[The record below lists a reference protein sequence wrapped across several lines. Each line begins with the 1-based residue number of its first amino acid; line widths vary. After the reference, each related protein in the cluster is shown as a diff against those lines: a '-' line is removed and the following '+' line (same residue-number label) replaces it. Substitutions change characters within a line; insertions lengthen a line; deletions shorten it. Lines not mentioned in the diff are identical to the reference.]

1 MHSTSGPA
9 SGTLYLYI
17 DESGN
22 FDFGRSGTRHF
33 PLCGV
38 LMRRPFTHLPGLL
51 DVKYDFLEQGL
62 DLEHFH
68 ASEDRQ
74 AVRDRVFRCLAA
86 HVGGMRVVCVV
97 ARQATL
103 GPGLQTPEGLY
114 SAAFDLLTRETLD
127 ARAPAACAHII
138 AITDSLPVRSGGAAV
153 RKAVRTT
160 LKACRPAGA
169 TYRILHHASRADV
182 NLQVADYCAWAAYR
196 KWERA
201 DDRSYR
207 IMADAG
213 VAWVEAR
220 LVPPGDV
227 AGLTS
232 ETRPP
237 QLSFRKRPM
246 ASCRRG
252 GTFESSIPE
261 RNAPAR

>member
-1 MHSTSGPA
+1 MHSTPEPA
-9 SGTLYLYI
+9 GGTIYLYI

-33 PLCGV
+33 LLCGV

-51 DVKYDFLEQGL
+51 DVKYDFLEKVL

-86 HVGGMRVVCVV
+86 HVGGMREVCVV
-97 ARQATL
+97 ARKATL

-114 SAAFDLLTRETLD
+114 SAAFDLLVREALD
-127 ARAPAACAHII
+127 APAPAPGSQII
-138 AITDSLPVRSGGAAV
+138 TITDSLPVHSGGAAV

-160 LKACRPAGA
+160 LKGRTPAGA
-169 TYRILHHASRADV
+169 SYRILHHASRADG

-207 IMADAG
+207 IMADAAQKRDHPSYPFGRGPWPLFAG
-213 VAWVEAR
+213 VEPLNPVYPNGTYR
-220 LVPPGDV
+220 QGDV
-227 AGLTS
+227 G
-232 ETRPP
+232 
-237 QLSFRKRPM
+237 
-246 ASCRRG
+246 
-252 GTFESSIPE
+252 
-261 RNAPAR
+261 